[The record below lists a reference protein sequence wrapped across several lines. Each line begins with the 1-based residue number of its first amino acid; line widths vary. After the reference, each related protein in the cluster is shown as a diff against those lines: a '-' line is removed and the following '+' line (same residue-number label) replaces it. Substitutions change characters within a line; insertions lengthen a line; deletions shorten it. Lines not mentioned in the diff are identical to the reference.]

1 MNIEQIPIY
10 DIKPYENNA
19 KKHTEAQ
26 IEEIAKSIHDFGFN
40 QNLVIDKN
48 NVLVVGHG
56 RWEAAKLLGLETVP
70 CVRAENLTD
79 EQIRLYRL
87 VDNRVATTPI
97 DVEIELAELE
107 SIDLDISDYSFDLG
121 EMQVEVETRQEAH
134 EKSKDEYE
142 TDLAK
147 IENIHKG
154 IFEGEG
160 LYDMPA
166 LEAVTELPPIR
177 EWIGFNYVLSD
188 KDPEGKAVHFFVD
201 DYQFERVWNNPE
213 KYLDKLK
220 QYVCVATPDFSPY
233 ENMPHV
239 LQLMSHYKKQ
249 WVGRWLQYHGVTV
262 IPTIRPVLNRDWWLD
277 GIPEGGI
284 YISSAMWS
292 KDVETST
299 EENSEY
305 DKIIIDRLKPK
316 KMFMYRGGGDN
327 LYRKYGIECEY
338 IKSFA
343 QTRWENGHE
352 WEKES

>member
-107 SIDLDISDYSFDLG
+107 SIELDISDYSFDIG
-121 EMQVEVETRQEAH
+121 EMQVEVETRQGAH

-166 LEAVTELPPIR
+166 LEAVTELPPIK

-299 EENSEY
+299 EANSEY

-343 QTRWENGHE
+343 QTRWGNGNE
-352 WEKES
+352 WEKEG

>member
-87 VDNRVATTPI
+87 ADNRVATTPI

-121 EMQVEVETRQEAH
+121 EMQVEVEARQEAH

-166 LEAVTELPPIR
+166 LEAVTELPPIK

-284 YISSAMWS
+284 YISSAMYS
-292 KDVETST
+292 KDVEEAT

-343 QTRWENGHE
+343 QMRWENAN
-352 WEKES
+352 K